1 MKDKIIKL
9 DGNKSYY
16 VLEDTVYNNKEYVL
30 ATLCDLEKDTIDEE
44 NLNLFEVKI
53 VDDNLVINDDIDD
66 EVAKKVT
73 NILIEK
79 VRNS

>member
-16 VLEDTVYNNKEYVL
+16 VLEDAVYNNKEYVL
-30 ATLCDLEKDTIDEE
+30 ATLCDLEKDTVDEE